1 MRVDNADERLTGR
14 GLALGCISPVRAA
27 HDSTR
32 RAALDDTRRMLE
44 SVSLTPTEAQRHGIT
59 LNRDGIRRSAFQLL
73 SYPEI
78 TWDQLAVVWPQL
90 RDVPPALAD
99 RLCTDAT
106 YAVYLDRQRADI
118 AAFRRDEAMVLP
130 ALLDYGTI
138 AGLSNEL
145 RLKLDTVRPVTLG
158 QAARIEGVTPA
169 ALTLLAAHARRRPA
183 AQVPAE

>member
-1 MRVDNADERLTGR
+1 M
-14 GLALGCISPVRAA
+14 
-27 HDSTR
+27 
-32 RAALDDTRRMLE
+32 LDDL
-44 SVSLTPTEAQRHGIT
+44 SLTPTEAQRHGIV
-59 LNRDGIRRSAFQLL
+59 LNQDGIRRSAFQLL

-78 TWDQLAVVWPQL
+78 TWDRLAMVWPQL
-90 RDVPPALAD
+90 RGTPPALAD

-118 AAFRRDEAMVLP
+118 AAFRRDEAVALP
-130 ALLDYGTI
+130 ALLDYGSI

-145 RLKLDTVRPVTLG
+145 RLKLDKVRPLTLG

-169 ALTLLAAHARRRPA
+169 ALTLLAAHARRGTP